1 MAIPT
6 PTRVVLLGL
15 MGSGKTTAGELLAA
29 RTGWPALDNDA
40 LLREV
45 TGMSLNEVAAQGA
58 DTLHDAERTILRHVL
73 ERPAPFVAGAA
84 AAVVDEPEIV
94 PLLQERAFPVY
105 LHVPP
110 EVLVRRIGEDA
121 GRPWLRPDPLA
132 ALTSMYAA
140 RDPLFRK
147 AAAFVADGTLEP
159 RQVADAIHAQLPR
172 PL

>member
-1 MAIPT
+1 
-6 PTRVVLLGL
+6 

-45 TGMSLNEVAAQGA
+45 TGQSLNEVAAQGA

-73 ERPAPFVAGAA
+73 ERPAPYVAGAA
-84 AAVVDEPEIV
+84 AAVVDEPGII
-94 PLLQERAFPVY
+94 PLLHERAFPVY

-110 EVLVRRIGEDA
+110 EELVKRIGEDA
-121 GRPWLRPDPLA
+121 DRPWLRPDPLA
-132 ALTSMYAA
+132 ALTRMYAA
-140 RDPLFRK
+140 RDPLYRK
-147 AAAFVADGTLEP
+147 AAAYLADGTLEP
-159 RQVADAIHAQLPR
+159 KQVADAIYAQLPR